1 MKNVKFLVSTAFR
14 GPRREGEVISVPDDY
29 ASRWVKNG
37 IAEYCEKQEQVQ
49 KPEYAEDEPLVE
61 DEDEPLV
68 EEKDINEMTTKE
80 LYTLCKENGIDAE
93 AKKSKEYYLEK
104 LTGSEKAE

>member
-1 MKNVKFLVSTAFR
+1 MKNVKLLVSTAFR
-14 GPRREGEVISVPDDY
+14 GPRREGEIISVPDDY

-49 KPEYAEDEPLVE
+49 KPEKVE
-61 DEDEPLV
+61 DDEPLV

>member
-1 MKNVKFLVSTAFR
+1 MKNVKLLVSTAFR

-49 KPEYAEDEPLVE
+49 KPEKVE
-61 DEDEPLV
+61 DDEPLV

>member
-1 MKNVKFLVSTAFR
+1 MKNVKLLVSTAFR

-49 KPEYAEDEPLVE
+49 KPEHT
-61 DEDEPLV
+61 EDEPLV

>member
-1 MKNVKFLVSTAFR
+1 MKNVKLLVSTAFR

-49 KPEYAEDEPLVE
+49 KPEQV
-61 DEDEPLV
+61 EDEPLV